1 MYLQLNSYDDF
12 STYSME
18 LVLHQLILL
27 CQVIFVR
34 KLLKNGISELC
45 LHDFIVSVLLHQDED
60 FDNVRTREFEGNKK
74 RRKTKTKRKD
84 GCDRRI
90 LHISYKTPLM
100 FFIFSLMVLYKIFIR
115 KDISQGD

>member
-1 MYLQLNSYDDF
+1 
-12 STYSME
+12 ME

-60 FDNVRTREFEGNKK
+60 FDNLRTREFEGNKK
-74 RRKTKTKRKD
+74 RRKTKTKGKD
-84 GCDRRI
+84 GKCNRRKS
-90 LHISYKTPLM
+90 HISCKIPLT

>member
-1 MYLQLNSYDDF
+1 
-12 STYSME
+12 ME

-27 CQVIFVR
+27 CQVIQVR

-45 LHDFIVSVLLHQDED
+45 PHDFIVSVLLHQDED
-60 FDNVRTREFEGNKK
+60 FDNLRTREFEG
-74 RRKTKTKRKD
+74 RKTKTKRKD

-90 LHISYKTPLM
+90 SHISYKIPLM

-115 KDISQGD
+115 KDISQGE